1 MYNLNEQRLFKYF
14 KGLKMKRIIMTV
26 LLASTSLMAAESVKM
41 DGAKLYKQ
49 NCAICHGAEGKKVP
63 KGGVDILAGKDA
75 TKLARSIRAYKDQD
89 NEVGAYTM
97 NKNSQV
103 MKDATYELSR
113 EQIVAIATYLS
124 EVK

>member
-1 MYNLNEQRLFKYF
+1 M
-14 KGLKMKRIIMTV
+14 IMIV
-26 LLASTSLMAAESVKM
+26 LLAGASLMAAESGQTNNSNTI

-49 NCAICHGAEGKKVP
+49 NCAICHGKEGTKVP

-89 NEVGAYTM
+89 NEVGSYTM
-97 NKNSQV
+97 KKSSQV

-113 EQIVAIATYLS
+113 EQIVTIATYLS
-124 EVK
+124 ELK

>member
-1 MYNLNEQRLFKYF
+1 
-14 KGLKMKRIIMTV
+14 MKKIILSA
-26 LLASTSLMAAESVKM
+26 LLASASLMAAESVQTNNSNAM

-49 NCAICHGAEGKKVP
+49 NCAVCHGKEGKKVP

-75 TKLARSIRAYKDQD
+75 TKLARTIRAYKDQD

-97 NKNSQV
+97 KKSSQV

-124 EVK
+124 ELK